1 MIIEIKDLP
10 KDRNVKKIT
19 FDIEFEDN
27 CIKNTESTESSKISQ
42 DYTKREIK
50 EVQEVQEIPKV
61 LETPK
66 IENSIVPP
74 SIDIS
79 KREPKVDEDI
89 MSLEF

>member
-27 CIKNTESTESSKISQ
+27 CIKNTESTESTESSKISQ
-42 DYTKREIK
+42 DSTKTEIK
-50 EVQEVQEIPKV
+50 EIPKV

-66 IENSIVPP
+66 IDNSIVPP

>member
-27 CIKNTESTESSKISQ
+27 CIKINESTESSKISQ
-42 DYTKREIK
+42 DSTKTEIK
-50 EVQEVQEIPKV
+50 EVREVQ
-61 LETPK
+61 ETPK
-66 IENSIVPP
+66 IDNSIVPP

>member
-10 KDRNVKKIT
+10 KDRNVKKIS
-19 FDIEFEDN
+19 FDIEFEDSVK
-27 CIKNTESTESSKISQ
+27 ISSAKESQEYQEPQKTKIIPKIDDFVFNTEN
-42 DYTKREIK
+42 TK
-50 EVQEVQEIPKV
+50 
-61 LETPK
+61 
-66 IENSIVPP
+66 ENSIVPP

>member
-27 CIKNTESTESSKISQ
+27 CIKINESAESSKISQ
-42 DYTKREIK
+42 DSTKTEIK
-50 EVQEVQEIPKV
+50 EVQEVQE
-61 LETPK
+61 TPK
-66 IENSIVPP
+66 IDNSIVPP

>member
-27 CIKNTESTESSKISQ
+27 GIKITESSKISQ
-42 DYTKREIK
+42 DSTKTEIK
-50 EVQEVQEIPKV
+50 EVREVPKV

-66 IENSIVPP
+66 IDNSIVPP

>member
-10 KDRNVKKIT
+10 KDRNVKKIS
-19 FDIEFEDN
+19 FDIEFEDSVK
-27 CIKNTESTESSKISQ
+27 ITEIAESSKISQ
-42 DYTKREIK
+42 DSTKREFK
-50 EVQEVQEIPKV
+50 EVQEVQEV
-61 LETPK
+61 QEMPK

>member
-27 CIKNTESTESSKISQ
+27 GIKITESSKISQ
-42 DYTKREIK
+42 DSTKTEIK
-50 EVQEVQEIPKV
+50 EVREVPKV
-61 LETPK
+61 LERPK
-66 IENSIVPP
+66 IDNSIVPP

>member
-27 CIKNTESTESSKISQ
+27 CIKINESTESSKISQ
-42 DYTKREIK
+42 DSTKREIK
-50 EVQEVQEIPKV
+50 KVQEVPRV

>member
-27 CIKNTESTESSKISQ
+27 CIKINESAESSKISQ
-42 DYTKREIK
+42 DSTKTEIK
-50 EVQEVQEIPKV
+50 EIPKV

>member
-27 CIKNTESTESSKISQ
+27 CIKINESAESSKISQ
-42 DYTKREIK
+42 DSTKTEIK
-50 EVQEVQEIPKV
+50 EVQEVREVQ
-61 LETPK
+61 ETPK
-66 IENSIVPP
+66 IDNSIVPP